1 MNNRVSLIWLGET
14 DSLPSWPLGEAW
26 VAESSPLALHRLVEE
41 RLPVSEAESWLF
53 WDSSL
58 GVPSAKRVLETLNG
72 PGDLWHAGL
81 RLGMQ
86 GSPGLLDFIYPTWM
100 LNCDPESDIEAT
112 SWRLSLRA
120 CLVKTDALRK
130 VGGLSP
136 DFRTLEGA
144 ALELGHRSIMHGV
157 MPRHVPTLI
166 PDDLPLSPASSSC
179 IADELRF
186 VYYRYGGFWSR
197 LALLR
202 SMMVG
207 YVTPGK
213 AFRAWYRV
221 FKTKRPSHPSAFVN
235 HKVTAMSDG
244 EPPRVSVLIPTLDRY
259 SYLRNLLTDLRKQTV
274 APLEII
280 VVDQT
285 PADRRDLTLA
295 ADFDDL
301 PLKMMY
307 QDHPGQ
313 CSSRNAG
320 LCATG
325 GDYILFLDDDD
336 EVPAT
341 LIEKHLENLHRFN
354 AEASCGVA
362 DEVGAGPLPET
373 FTRIRASDVFPTNN
387 SLVRKDVL
395 RRSGLFD
402 LAYERGQRADGD
414 LGMRLYL
421 SGALMVLNPE
431 ISVLHHH
438 APSGGLRA
446 HKARVVTY
454 ASSRRRLTHRQL
466 VSPTEIYLAMR
477 YFSPR
482 QLREELWLRTLGT
495 FVIRGSKMKR
505 ALKFILS
512 LIYLPDTLWK
522 TRQRYRQA
530 DSMRQKFP
538 QIPRL
543 ADRED
548 VREDSPLPGVNR
560 VHFVH
565 H

>member
-1 MNNRVSLIWLGET
+1 MNNRVNLIWLGEAS
-14 DSLPSWPLGEAW
+14 SLPPWPLGDAW
-26 VAESSPLALHRLVEE
+26 ASEPTPQALHRLVEE
-41 RLPVSEAESWLF
+41 LLPESEAEYWLF
-53 WDSSL
+53 WDSGL
-58 GVPSAKRVLETLNG
+58 GVPSANGVQEVLAR

-81 RLGMQ
+81 RLGM
-86 GSPGLLDFIYPTWM
+86 GGAPGLIDFVYPTWM
-100 LNCDPESDIEAT
+100 LNSDPDSGIEAT

-120 CLVKTDALRK
+120 CLVKTDVLRQ
-130 VGGLSP
+130 VGGVRP

-144 ALELGHRSIMHGV
+144 ALELGHRFVMHGV
-157 MPRHVPTLI
+157 MTRHTPSLI
-166 PDDLPLSPASSSC
+166 VEDGPSFSSQSC
-179 IADELRF
+179 LDDELRF
-186 VYYRYGGFWSR
+186 VYYRYGGFWSK

-202 SMMVG
+202 ALMVG
-207 YVTPGK
+207 YASPGK
-213 AFRAWYRV
+213 ALRAWRNVYR
-221 FKTKRPSHPSAFVN
+221 TKRPSKPSSFIQNRLTPAI
-235 HKVTAMSDG
+235 DG
-244 EPPRVSVLIPTLDRY
+244 ETTRVSVLVPTLDRY
-259 SYLRNLLTDLRKQTV
+259 PYLRTLLRQLRDQTIT
-274 APLEII
+274 PLEII

-285 PADRRDLTLA
+285 AKERRNSTLA
-295 ADFDDL
+295 DEFDDL
-301 PLKMMY
+301 PLKIMY
-307 QDHPGQ
+307 LDQPGQ

-320 LCATG
+320 LSAAV
-325 GDYILFLDDDD
+325 GDYILFIDDDD
-336 EVPAT
+336 EVPPT
-341 LIEKHLENLHRFN
+341 LIEKHLENLRRFG
-354 AEASCGVA
+354 ADASSGVA

-373 FTRIRASDVFPTNN
+373 FTRIRTSDVFPTNN

-454 ASSRRRLTHRQL
+454 ASSRRRLSHRHL
-466 VSPTEIYLAMR
+466 LSPTEIYLAMR
-477 YFSPR
+477 YFSAR

-495 FVIRGSKMKR
+495 FITRGSKLKQV
-505 ALKFILS
+505 LKFIVS
-512 LIYLPDTLWK
+512 LLYLPDTLWK
-522 TRQRYRQA
+522 TRKRYRQA

-538 QIPRL
+538 QIPWL

-548 VREDSPLPGVNR
+548 VREDTPLPAVKR

>member
-1 MNNRVSLIWLGET
+1 MNNQVNLIWLGEAR
-14 DSLPSWPLGEAW
+14 SLPPWPLGDAW
-26 VAESSPLALHRLVEE
+26 ASDPTPLALHRLVEE
-41 RLPVSEAESWLF
+41 RLPSSQAESWLF
-53 WDSSL
+53 WDSRL
-58 GVPSAKRVLETLNG
+58 GVPSAKRVQEVLAL

-81 RLGMQ
+81 RLGM
-86 GSPGLLDFIYPTWM
+86 GGTPGLIDFIYPTWM
-100 LNCDPESDIEAT
+100 LNSDPDSGIEAT

-120 CLVKTDALRK
+120 CLIKTDALRQ
-130 VGGLSP
+130 VGGVCP

-144 ALELGHRSIMHGV
+144 ALELGHRFVMQGV
-157 MPRHVPTLI
+157 MTRHI
-166 PDDLPLSPASSSC
+166 PSLVVEDGPSFSSLSC
-179 IADELRF
+179 LEDELRF

-202 SMMVG
+202 ALMVG
-207 YVTPGK
+207 YTSPGK
-213 AFRAWYRV
+213 ALRAWRNVYR
-221 FKTKRPSHPSAFVN
+221 TKRPSKPSSFIHNKSRSGLDAES
-235 HKVTAMSDG
+235 T
-244 EPPRVSVLIPTLDRY
+244 RVSVLIPTLDRY
-259 SYLRNLLTDLRKQTV
+259 PYLRTLLKQLRDQTIT
-274 APLEII
+274 PLEII

-285 PADRRDLTLA
+285 AKERRNSTLA
-295 ADFDDL
+295 DEFDDL

-307 QDHPGQ
+307 LDQAGQ

-320 LCATG
+320 LCAAE
-325 GDYILFLDDDD
+325 GDYILFIDDDD
-336 EVPAT
+336 EVPST
-341 LIEKHLENLHRFN
+341 LIEKHLENLQRFG
-354 AEASCGVA
+354 ADASSGVA

-373 FTRIRASDVFPTNN
+373 FTRIRTSDVFPTNN

-454 ASSRRRLTHRQL
+454 ASSRRRLTHRHL
-466 VSPTEIYLAMR
+466 LSPTEIYLAMR
-477 YFSPR
+477 YFSAR

-495 FVIRGSKMKR
+495 FITRGSKLKQ
-505 ALKFILS
+505 ALKFVVS
-512 LIYLPDTLWK
+512 LLYLPDTLWK
-522 TRQRYRQA
+522 TRKRYRQA
-530 DSMRQKFP
+530 DSMRQRFP
-538 QIPRL
+538 QIPWL

-548 VREDSPLPGVNR
+548 VRQDTPSPGANR